1 MIEQSVGDVMTPSV
15 QTIPP
20 DTTACAVAKLFADN
34 DIGSAVVVNP
44 EADAILGIVTESDI
58 MRQVAA
64 GADIGAVQVDTFL
77 SQSLVSVTSDEEI
90 HRVATLMKEHSVQ
103 RLPVIDDGELQ
114 GMLTTSDLTDYLPR
128 LRNTIRRTRHRP
140 GAD

>member
-1 MIEQSVGDVMTPSV
+1 MINQSVGDVMTRSV
-15 QTIPP
+15 QTITP
-20 DTTACAVAKLFADN
+20 DTTACTVAKLFAEN
-34 DIGSAVVVNP
+34 DIGSAVVIDP
-44 EADAILGIVTESDI
+44 ETDTILGIVTESDI

-64 GADIGAVQVDTFL
+64 GADIGTVQVDTFL
-77 SQSLVSVTSDEEI
+77 SQSLVSVPSSEEI
-90 HRVATLMKEHSVQ
+90 HTAATLMKEYSVQ

-140 GAD
+140 DA